1 VEIFI
6 EFSQESSRWAKIQNP
21 DIVRSYR
28 TLSDQRFLGRI
39 LNLGAHWRDA
49 GHCPAPDNVRLEVSI
64 LEVLK
69 KDLAWLFSLHPH
81 TSLNSTVFLYSRNIK
96 ENFIETPLKLLQRP
110 FNWIDTNLG
119 SLFPFLL
126 FDCLNSCLILIET
139 IRFLFGLFS
148 ITEIK

>member
-1 VEIFI
+1 
-6 EFSQESSRWAKIQNP
+6 
-21 DIVRSYR
+21 
-28 TLSDQRFLGRI
+28 
-39 LNLGAHWRDA
+39 LGAHRRDA
-49 GHCPAPDNVRLEVSI
+49 GHCSANVQREVSV

-81 TSLNSTVFLYSRNIK
+81 VPLNSTVFLYSRNIK
-96 ENFIETPLKLLQRP
+96 ENFVETPLKLLQRP

-119 SLFPFLL
+119 SLSPFLL

-139 IRFLFGLFS
+139 IKFLFVLFS